1 MILYNSLIWH
11 SRKLPTSIEWRDMLV
26 INRYDSE
33 IKTHKGDPRQMGES
47 FFDNNDDDD
56 EIIKIKRRRRRN
68 QVRSYKAEH
77 IYAYKSLVQTE
88 RNDWHSIPHTKNI
101 KNSAILKN
109 RADPASPYPWWH
121 WATKPLHI
129 AKSAVWSSWK
139 GIYRTINQNPDR
151 LWIKQDQR
159 K

>member
-11 SRKLPTSIEWRDMLV
+11 SRKLPTSIEWRDMLA

-33 IKTHKGDPRQMGES
+33 VKTHKGDPRQMGES
-47 FFDNNDDDD
+47 LRWNGN
-56 EIIKIKRRRRRN
+56 EMIKIKRRRRRN

-77 IYAYKSLVQTE
+77 IYAFKSVLQKE
-88 RNDWHSIPHTKNI
+88 RTDWHSIPHTKNI
-101 KNSAILKN
+101 KNSPILKN
-109 RADPASPYPWWH
+109 RADPASPYPWWQ

-129 AKSAVWSSWK
+129 AKSTVWRSWK

-151 LWIKQDQR
+151 LWIKQYQWM
-159 K
+159 